1 MVEVTRSLSN
11 LLKGF
16 TIAVDDTDKR
26 VIDYNDIISEKL
38 NEIRNSLEDK
48 DFSGDGFSAGL
59 NPINVSEVLTGE
71 EQIIGENASEAN
83 EAVEKEFFARKEIII
98 AEAQTEA
105 DEIVNRANE
114 DAAAIIAEA
123 QAEAERIRAKAK
135 ETGYAEGKA
144 AASEEAEIYLNQAR
158 EELAE
163 KEEQL
168 AGEYRKKEE
177 EMEPA
182 LVDTILKIFSEITHA
197 VSVDKRDMILTLVNN
212 VMAGGESSRNFI
224 IRVCNEDARFLKEN
238 RDKIINAVRKDVHIE
253 IVTDPS
259 MKRNECLIDTDTGVY
274 DCSLDI
280 QMENLINDIRIL
292 ACTGE

>member
-1 MVEVTRSLSN
+1 MSN

-38 NEIRNSLEDK
+38 KEIKNSLGEN

-59 NPINVSEVLTGE
+59 NPINVSEVLTGD
-71 EQIIGENASEAN
+71 EQIIGESSSETN
-83 EAVEKEFFARKEIII
+83 EVAEKEYVARKEIII
-98 AEAQTEA
+98 AEAQSEA

-114 DAAAIIAEA
+114 DAVAIIAQA
-123 QAEAERIRAKAK
+123 QVEAERIRAEAK
-135 ETGYAEGKA
+135 EIGYAEGRA
-144 AASEEAEIYLNQAR
+144 AADEEAENSINQAR
-158 EELAE
+158 EELAAQ
-163 KEEQL
+163 KEQL
-168 AGEYRKKEE
+168 VSEYRKKEE

-197 VSVDKRDMILTLVNN
+197 VSMDKRDMILTLVNN
-212 VMAGGESSRNFI
+212 VMAGCEAGRNFI
-224 IRVCNEDARFLKEN
+224 IRACSEDAQFLKEN
-238 RDKIINAVRKDVHIE
+238 RDKIINAVRKDVRIE

-292 ACTGE
+292 SCTGE